1 MNILAS
7 IILGLSLVF
16 LMYSCGSTLMIP
28 VVQYS
33 FTTDQCVSVINSNM
47 NDKYDCT
54 NLPAKHYASWVR

>member
-28 VVQYS
+28 VVHYS
-33 FTTDQCVSVINSNM
+33 FTTDQCVSVVNSNIH
-47 NDKYDCT
+47 DKYDCT